1 MNSFQAAEHSSPWDR
16 HVARILSSHESS
28 CDSAGELADPNEI
41 EYFLSNDLDFLYN
54 EELRS
59 ASRSAFDLIKEQRKR
74 DLSSLF
80 FFPSEESCSS
90 STNSFHGSRDTS
102 SLRSYHS
109 TDAFESLGHH
119 GEDFET
125 TITKRARIEPTL
137 DEGSIY
143 RDSTSLKE
151 KNKDLH
157 APDVLFFA
165 HDSSSPFESVEEL
178 HSFVEEYQKGL
189 DALTQCIKRTT
200 ETRSK
205 VAMIKDVY
213 MKQPSTEKFA
223 ITSKIFRDQLNL
235 EANRTSNNRELKYK
249 DVKADELIGK
259 DIHLSRNSFDQ
270 RTNSVSSLETEDSTE
285 SK

>member
-1 MNSFQAAEHSSPWDR
+1 MSIFQPKHRSSSPWDR
-16 HVARILSSHESS
+16 HIARILSSHESS

-41 EYFLSNDLDFLYN
+41 DMEYFLSNDLDFLYN
-54 EELRS
+54 EEIRS
-59 ASRSAFDLIKEQRKR
+59 TTSRSAFDLIKEQRKR

-80 FFPSEESCSS
+80 FFPSEGSCSS
-90 STNSFHGSRDTS
+90 STNSS

-119 GEDFET
+119 EEDFET

-137 DEGSIY
+137 DEDSIY
-143 RDSTSLKE
+143 RDAISLKE
-151 KNKDLH
+151 KKDLP

-165 HDSSSPFESVEEL
+165 HDSSSQFENVKEL

-189 DALTQCIKRTT
+189 DALTQCINRTK

-205 VAMIKDVY
+205 VAMIKHVY

-235 EANRTSNNRELKYK
+235 EANRTSNSRELQYN
-249 DVKADELIGK
+249 DVMADESIGK
-259 DIHLSRNSFDQ
+259 DFHLSGKSFDQ
-270 RTNSVSSLETEDSTE
+270 RTNSVSRILYRI
-285 SK
+285 KMK